1 MGPSVLPG
9 NSGGNNWSPISV
21 DRKRKLA
28 FVGAMAL
35 PVRYQIEK
43 EVDKSL
49 RDLDAGGLR
58 LGGNW
63 KFESEKTTGTFS
75 AIDLTTG
82 KIKWQNKSPMPYVGG
97 VLSTSTGIAFQGE
110 VDGNFTAFDS
120 DSGEVLWRYSAGAGV
135 TAPPISFELD
145 GEQFIAV
152 AAAGSALWS
161 TPLGG
166 TVLVFGLPKKWEAP
180 AK

>member
-1 MGPSVLPG
+1 MGQDIFLQSLQ
-9 NSGGNNWSPISV
+9 
-21 DRKRKLA
+21 DTQDH
-28 FVGAMAL
+28 
-35 PVRYQIEK
+35 PVATSEI
-43 EVDKSL
+43 L
-49 RDLDAGGLR
+49 RC
-58 LGGNW
+58 
-63 KFESEKTTGTFS
+63 FESFVVTTEDGWIDLEFGPDGRLYVADEWNHRVR

-110 VDGNFTAFDS
+110 ADGNFTAFDS
-120 DSGEVLWRYSAGAGV
+120 ESGEVLWRYNAGAGV
-135 TAPPISFELD
+135 NAPPISFELD

-166 TVLVFGLPKKWEAP
+166 TVLVFGLPRKWEAP